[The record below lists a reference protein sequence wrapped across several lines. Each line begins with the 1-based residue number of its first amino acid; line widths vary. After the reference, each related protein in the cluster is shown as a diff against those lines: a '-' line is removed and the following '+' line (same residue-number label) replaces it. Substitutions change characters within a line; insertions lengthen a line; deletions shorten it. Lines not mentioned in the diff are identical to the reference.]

1 MSKVVYLAFLV
12 AVLVV
17 STPALA
23 QDDGIP
29 VPECVTE
36 LHPCG
41 PFINST
47 TAEPPFECCQPL
59 GTVIQNDLSCLCSVF
74 SNVELIQSLSV
85 NVSEAITLPE
95 RCSIPFDLVAQC
107 QALMAQPEAPT
118 MSPAE
123 APISGLSS
131 GIALKGKGKK
141 KSGASNIAWT
151 GSAAL
156 GSFLLF
162 ATLMF
167 Y

>member
-1 MSKVVYLAFLV
+1 MSKVLYLAFLV

-74 SNVELIQSLSV
+74 SNDELIQSLSV
-85 NVSEAITLPE
+85 NVSEAITLPM
-95 RCSIPFDLVAQC
+95 RCSIPFDLVAEC
-107 QALMAQPEAPT
+107 QGYQSQRDKKITGSNFIHP
-118 MSPAE
+118 SFQ
-123 APISGLSS
+123 SGLFRA
-131 GIALKGKGKK
+131 GYEETYV
-141 KSGASNIAWT
+141 AS
-151 GSAAL
+151 
-156 GSFLLF
+156 
-162 ATLMF
+162 TLQARRAF
-167 Y
+167 I